1 MILPELFKPANW
13 HFALY
18 SLRTVRKSA
27 IVAAYLVRATVRM
40 ARTYSRD

>member
-18 SLRTVRKSA
+18 SLRTVRRSA
-27 IVAAYLVRATVRM
+27 RVAAYILRATIHL
-40 ARTYSRD
+40 ARTYNRD

>member
-27 IVAAYLVRATVRM
+27 HVAAYLVKATIHM
-40 ARTYSRD
+40 ARTYNRD